1 MRDKH
6 IIIYTYVYARAQQRK
21 ARESKIKKKVVF
33 FARATNG
40 RVIFIQ
46 NLGYK

>member
-21 ARESKIKKKVVF
+21 ARQSKIKKKVLF
-33 FARATNG
+33 SARATNG
-40 RVIFIQ
+40 RVTYMI
-46 NLGYK
+46 